1 EDTKSFL
8 GKQKQN
14 IHLEVNDESESS
26 DDESLKDGRDD
37 DEEEDQ
43 NCYNVEARIH
53 ITEAEQRAR
62 ALTFTLWNSAFES
75 TTLENHLKLLF
86 LNEYRRQPDIK
97 AIQITRTLLQSKETM
112 ASSSAHNQES
122 VSASCSSNEHG
133 IRLVKQSLKEKPF
146 KFKVGDNPF
155 ETKASIWNTFG
166 FPAEADE
173 NGEFKIIKQMAS
185 CKKSLQKK
193 KEENVTKLLAE
204 WCALNLRP
212 ISVVQDSG
220 FLSLAQEFVNIGNNC
235 GPVPVDVKYLIPC
248 RKTLSR
254 EIVNTADEKR
264 RLVQD
269 ELKRAA
275 MDRCLCIIP
284 DMWTDNHKRISYLG
298 ATAQWIDD
306 HFYLRSLELFNEKYD
321 QPNKKAANIIKAL
334 LTGLSKYGLDDY
346 LSGITFVSD
355 RGSNFK
361 CALELLARKYGVK
374 VYFCVAHRLN
384 NVLKKT
390 FYQNDMK
397 QTKVAAEPPINP
409 NSDYDD
415 AAKADSEEEEENT
428 DDGSSDDEDGD
439 DEEIMKTITMREND
453 LTQVK
458 LNQLPQYATEVISNI
473 KLAKEVV
480 RYIKRVNLNQEL
492 EKVHT
497 VTLKQCTV
505 VRWLS
510 MSALLESLV
519 KAHHQL
525 RIIMTNNDSIHRLN
539 KLQMETIEK
548 LAEML
553 EPFKDVMT

>member
-185 CKKSLQKK
+185 CKKCYHTYPFKDSSTSGLNRHKCPLSDGQTRSLQKK

-355 RGSNFK
+355 
-361 CALELLARKYGVK
+361 
-374 VYFCVAHRLN
+374 
-384 NVLKKT
+384 
-390 FYQNDMK
+390 
-397 QTKVAAEPPINP
+397 
-409 NSDYDD
+409 
-415 AAKADSEEEEENT
+415 
-428 DDGSSDDEDGD
+428 
-439 DEEIMKTITMREND
+439 
-453 LTQVK
+453 
-458 LNQLPQYATEVISNI
+458 
-473 KLAKEVV
+473 
-480 RYIKRVNLNQEL
+480 
-492 EKVHT
+492 
-497 VTLKQCTV
+497 
-505 VRWLS
+505 
-510 MSALLESLV
+510 
-519 KAHHQL
+519 
-525 RIIMTNNDSIHRLN
+525 
-539 KLQMETIEK
+539 
-548 LAEML
+548 
-553 EPFKDVMT
+553 